1 MSAARRLALLAL
13 FLFALPA
20 RAEIRATEVEKTYAI
35 AGATGAELYASI
47 GERGPAIREG
57 AASAIAYTTFDLKWR
72 RDYRRD
78 GDACVLA
85 AATPFLA
92 ITYTLPKPAGKLP
105 PATAAR
111 WRAFIDGIRAHEKV
125 HGEMIR
131 DLVADI
137 IATTVGF
144 RQENDPGCKAIRKAI
159 YTPLNAAYDRHKA
172 RSRAFDADEMS
183 AGGNVQKLILK
194 LVK

>member
-1 MSAARRLALLAL
+1 MSARALALLAAL
-13 FLFALPA
+13 LLALPA

-35 AGATGAELYASI
+35 AGATGAELYESI
-47 GERGPAIREG
+47 GEHGPAIREG

-85 AATPFLA
+85 AATPFLT
-92 ITYTLPKPAGKLP
+92 ITYTLPKPAGRLP
-105 PATAAR
+105 PETAAR
-111 WRAFIDGIRAHEKV
+111 WRAFIDGIRAHEKA
-125 HGEMIR
+125 HGAMIR

-137 IATTVGF
+137 LATTIGF
-144 RQENDPGCKAIRKAI
+144 RQDDDPGCKQIRKAI

-172 RSRAFDADEMS
+172 RSRAFDADEMGP
-183 AGGNVQKLILK
+183 GGNVQKLILK